1 MKKILI
7 MLTALSIAA
16 SYVSCKKTNNDFVV
30 PPEAIAPIAE
40 VSISESK
47 SGSELPKGDPVY
59 NLLGYGYD
67 VTAKFD
73 DATSSRASV
82 VNMTSYIKD
91 RPNAIDNSSSTA
103 FWADSYDGENAEKLA
118 TALTNK
124 LNQTQEGKFFKGTI
138 GSFFSEESAFSKKY
152 VYGFYAE
159 MFQYRRLKVF
169 KDDTENF
176 KNHLSSEF
184 LSGIQAMT
192 PEMLVKKYG
201 THVLTSII
209 LGAKLNTL
217 YQAETSDQNR
227 LLAQHA
233 GYDAAMKSTF
243 GMLLSGRLDPIDS
256 AKLRTI
262 TAPKIAFE
270 AVGGQPGQIKIITAK
285 KGKVV
290 DTNDWRQSIN
300 PENAVFIGVREL
312 IPISALIENA
322 GKKKEVEDY
331 LSFYLKA
338 NEVKLRD

>member
-1 MKKILI
+1 M
-7 MLTALSIAA
+7 
-16 SYVSCKKTNNDFVV
+16 
-30 PPEAIAPIAE
+30 
-40 VSISESK
+40 
-47 SGSELPKGDPVY
+47 
-59 NLLGYGYD
+59 
-67 VTAKFD
+67 
-73 DATSSRASV
+73 
-82 VNMTSYIKD
+82 
-91 RPNAIDNSSSTA
+91 
-103 FWADSYDGENAEKLA
+103 
-118 TALTNK
+118 TNK

-138 GSFFSEESAFSKKY
+138 GSFFSEDSAFSKKY

-159 MFQYRRLKVF
+159 MFQYKRLKVY
-169 KDDTENF
+169 KGDTENF
-176 KNHLSSEF
+176 KDHLSSEF
-184 LSGIQAMT
+184 LSGIHAMT

-209 LGAKLNTL
+209 LGAKLNAL

-243 GMLLSGRLDPIDS
+243 GMLLSGRLDPLDS

-285 KGKVV
+285 KGKGKVV

-300 PENAVFIGVREL
+300 PENAVFIGTREL

-331 LSFYLKA
+331 LSRYLKA